1 MEIYPVYL
9 LLFTTSIVIVR
20 LYRIMTT
27 ENDYHLKYL
36 IFHFLFQIIT
46 MINISMYL
54 MFNIKIPIVIVNS
67 GRVFAFIFF
76 FLFLKSLLDNK
87 RVKLTFIYFIPS
99 LILVLVDSLNS
110 SGIRLLTFID
120 NQIAAENILGFNTL
134 DFIGKE
140 DMFLVLCLNTL
151 FFTGLIFNK
160 IFQIFKSEILT
171 DKNKII
177 LSDFMKYYYVPITTT
192 SISTLLVLGVFL
204 LSIKWSIFII
214 CIKILAILTIIY
226 LVVRPEMLRKIS
238 RINNSDDLDE
248 NLKSIYH
255 QIESLFL
262 GGDAYLNFNYTSANI
277 SADTGIRNELV
288 RNSIKLYSQM
298 SVPLFINSYRIE
310 YAIKLMNEGF
320 LEDYSMKALA
330 EKSGFSSQENFNR
343 VFKILKTSTPSEYFK
358 KLIH

>member
-54 MFNIKIPIVIVNS
+54 MFNINIPIVIVNS

-140 DMFLVLCLNTL
+140 DMFLILCLNTL

-177 LSDFMKYYYVPITTT
+177 LSDFMKYYYVPITIT

-248 NLKSIYH
+248 NLKTIYH

>member
-9 LLFTTSIVIVR
+9 LLLTTSIVIIR

-27 ENDYHLKYL
+27 ENEYHLKYL

-46 MINISMYL
+46 VINVSIYL
-54 MFNIKIPIVIVNS
+54 MFNIKIPIVIVTS
-67 GRVFAFIFF
+67 GRVFAFVFF

-99 LILVLVDSLNS
+99 LILLLVDSLNS
-110 SGIRLLTFID
+110 SGIRLFTFID
-120 NQIAAENILGFNTL
+120 NQIASENILGFNTL

-160 IFQIFKSEILT
+160 FFQIFKSEILT

-177 LSDFMKYYYVPITTT
+177 LSDFMKYYYVLITIT

-204 LSIKWSIFII
+204 FDIKWSIFIV
-214 CIKILAILTIIY
+214 CVKILAILTIIY
-226 LVVRPEMLRKIS
+226 LVIRPEMLRKIS
-238 RINNSDDLDE
+238 RIKNSDDLDE
-248 NLKSIYH
+248 SLKTIYH

-262 GGDAYLNFNYTSANI
+262 KGDDYLDLNYTSARI

-288 RNSIKLYSQM
+288 RNSIKLYSEM
-298 SVPLFINSYRIE
+298 SVPTFINSYRIE

-320 LEDYSMKALA
+320 LEDYSMNALA

-343 VFKILKTSTPSEYFK
+343 VFKILKTSTPSEYYK
-358 KLIH
+358 KIN

>member
-54 MFNIKIPIVIVNS
+54 MFNINIPIVIVNS
-67 GRVFAFIFF
+67 GRVFTFIFF

-177 LSDFMKYYYVPITTT
+177 LSDFMKYYYVLITIT

-204 LSIKWSIFII
+204 FDIKWSIFIV
-214 CIKILAILTIIY
+214 CVKILAILTIIY
-226 LVVRPEMLRKIS
+226 LVIRPEMLRKIS
-238 RINNSDDLDE
+238 RIKNSDDLDE
-248 NLKSIYH
+248 SLKTIYH
-255 QIESLFL
+255 QIKSLFL
-262 GGDAYLNFNYTSANI
+262 KGDDYLDLNYTSARI

-288 RNSIKLYSQM
+288 RNSIKLYSEM
-298 SVPLFINSYRIE
+298 SVPTFINSYRIE

-320 LEDYSMKALA
+320 LVDYSMKALA